1 MKTRPTVYVATSNEG
16 KLREMEALFVAAPF
30 VLATFA
36 GYVSPAEGDASY
48 SDNAALK
55 ARALHG
61 QLRTAGHPANVLA
74 DDSGLEVE
82 ALGGRPGVLT
92 AEYGGSDVPWNER
105 RRRLLAEIAG
115 VAEGEARR
123 ARFVCA
129 LHLIDDAGRELSA
142 LGAVEG
148 EIAMEERGELGFS
161 FDPIFYYPPLG
172 RTFAELTPS
181 EKNGVS
187 HRAVAASLLRAL
199 LRGNDTSE

>member
-30 VLATFA
+30 VLATFP

-48 SDNAALK
+48 TDNAALK
-55 ARALHG
+55 AHALHA
-61 QLRTAGHPANVLA
+61 QLRAAGLPANVLA

-92 AEYGGSDVPWNER
+92 AEYGGNDVSWSER
-105 RRRLLAEIAG
+105 RRRLLAE
-115 VAEGEARR
+115 VAAVPAGEARR

-129 LHLIDDAGRELSA
+129 LHLIDDGGRELSA
-142 LGAVEG
+142 QGAVEG
-148 EIAMEERGELGFS
+148 EIASEERGERGFS
-161 FDPIFYYPPLG
+161 FDPVFFYPPLG
-172 RTFAELTPS
+172 RTFAELTPQ

-187 HRAVAASLLRAL
+187 HRAVAAASLRSMM
-199 LRGNDTSE
+199 RGDGLE